1 MINNIESIINTYPKI
16 DQLEFVLTTDCNL
29 ACMYC
34 YINQNKDIMSV
45 DTMLSIIDKL
55 DYHLTDKV
63 SITLFGGEPLLN
75 LDCIYAV
82 KELKNRYKDKI
93 ESITVVTN
101 GTLLN
106 EEIMSFIKKHD
117 MGLSV
122 SWDGEYETQKS
133 TRPIKHNDGTYKY
146 SFEKLTKLL
155 KKYNH
160 TAIKAMVSPCNML
173 NLVQNAEYFKNLG
186 YDNIDFSLIR
196 DDIWSDEDIT
206 MFKIQLNFL
215 YMLYKQE
222 KWAAQGVRIGLF
234 DLPIHDYLAKRIV
247 GNNREYACFAGS
259 TGVAIMPNGDI
270 YPCARFGSNNLFKLG
285 TLENGL
291 YTTHEELNAR
301 NVMVHAKKANY
312 TGECDNCSIN
322 SFCYLGCLYSQ
333 LITNNTV
340 LTPISSVC
348 KLFKATAKYAFR
360 LYKEDEAFRMFL
372 NNQYPIKEL

>member
-1 MINNIESIINTYPKI
+1 MIKDVDSIINAYPKI
-16 DQLEFVLTTDCNL
+16 DQLEFVLTTNCNL
-29 ACMYC
+29 ACTYC
-34 YINQNKDIMSV
+34 YINQNEDMMSV

-55 DYHLTDKV
+55 NPYLTDKV

-82 KELKNRYKDKI
+82 KELQTRYADKI
-93 ESITVVTN
+93 LGITLVTN
-101 GTLLN
+101 GTLLT
-106 EEIMSFIKKHD
+106 EEILDFITEQK

-133 TRPIKHNDGTYKY
+133 TRPIKCNDGTYEFC
-146 SFEKLTKLL
+146 FEKLTELL

-160 TAIKAMVSPCNML
+160 TGIKAMVSPSNMN

-186 YDNIDFSLIR
+186 YTNIDFSIVR
-196 DDIWSDEDIT
+196 DDIWTDEDIT

-222 KWAAQGVRIGLF
+222 NWATQGIRIGLF
-234 DLPIHDYLAKRIV
+234 DLPIHDYLAKKM

-270 YPCARFGSNNLFKLG
+270 YPCVRFGTNNLFKLG
-285 TLENGL
+285 ALETGL
-291 YTTHEELNAR
+291 HTTTEELNAH
-301 NVMVHAKKANY
+301 NVMVQAKKADY
-312 TGECDNCSIN
+312 TAECNNCSIN

-333 LITNNTV
+333 LTTNNTA
-340 LTPISSVC
+340 LTPINSVC
-348 KLFKATAKYAFR
+348 RLFKAMSKYAFR
-360 LYKEDEAFRMFL
+360 LYKEDEAFSTFL
-372 NNQYPIKEL
+372 NNQYPIKEN